1 MKKIIESITNEKKR
15 IGEFICSLRKNKA
28 IKQVNLASDLN
39 VSQAQLSRIECGE
52 ANITKPQQAKL
63 AEILN
68 VEPSLLNLERLK
80 NMSESEAIQLI
91 LNKIVQIERDIEVI
105 KKQKR

>member
-28 IKQVNLASDLN
+28 IKQVNLANDLN

-52 ANITKPQQAKL
+52 ANITPPQQAKL

-68 VEPSLLNLERLK
+68 VEPSLLNLEGLK
-80 NMSESEAIQLI
+80 NMSDNEAIQLI
-91 LNKIVQIERDIEVI
+91 ISKLTQLERDVEVI